1 MGNAQQG
8 SQHSSRRQA
17 SESAFD
23 RAEAGETFEPYSDSP
38 SKEDDSWFGSAE
50 SAIRRHLGSES
61 AKAKPSPEKN
71 KEPESFTSGIF
82 SGASNL
88 VRKVSGAG
96 TEAPAKSAGS
106 SESTWARMPFGG
118 GEIADA
124 AATTTE
130 NPCPCIELTYKQR
143 VFGFI
148 LFFVLGGI
156 SSGISTMY
164 VPMIVI
170 KPSKFAIPYTVGNL
184 MSMGSTGFL
193 VGAGRQCKTMFDST
207 RRQASSVFFV
217 SMFATLYFAFVRK
230 SGIGTI
236 VFVIIQLMA
245 YAWYIAS
252 YIPFGRALLKKCTFG
267 LAGCCCAR

>member
-1 MGNAQQG
+1 MV
-8 SQHSSRRQA
+8 
-17 SESAFD
+17 
-23 RAEAGETFEPYSDSP
+23 
-38 SKEDDSWFGSAE
+38 WFG
-50 SAIRRHLGSES
+50 RKCHSEAFRERKCQS
-61 AKAKPSPEKN
+61 KALAGKN

-193 VGAGRQCKTMFDST
+193 VGPGRQCKTMFDST

-252 YIPFGRALLKKCTFG
+252 
-267 LAGCCCAR
+267 

>member
-1 MGNAQQG
+1 MGNTQQG
-8 SQHSSRRQA
+8 SQSERRQA

-23 RAEAGETFEPYSDSP
+23 RVEAGETFEPYSDSP
-38 SKEDDSWFGSAE
+38 SDENGSWFDSAE
-50 SAIRRHLGSES
+50 NAIRKHLSGNSEKSKPTQESTKGSGTFS
-61 AKAKPSPEKN
+61 
-71 KEPESFTSGIF
+71 SGIL
-82 SGASNL
+82 SGASKL
-88 VRKVSGAG
+88 VRKVSGVG
-96 TEAPAKSAGS
+96 SDGSSKTSTS
-106 SESTWARMPFGG
+106 SESSWAKMPFGG

-124 AATTTE
+124 ATTTTE

-143 VFGFI
+143 VFGFL
-148 LFFVLGGI
+148 LFFILGGI

-193 VGAGRQCKTMFDST
+193 VGPGRQCKTMFDST
-207 RRQASSVFFV
+207 RREASAVFFA

-236 VFVIIQLMA
+236 VFVVIQLLA

-252 YIPFGRALLKKCTFG
+252 YIPFGRALLKKCALG
-267 LAGCCCAR
+267 IVGCCCPR